1 MMKPS
6 TRHARCQ
13 KSTRPR
19 LSRHSRMIDVII
31 DVISELPWQVL
42 LILLVIALFIY
53 IAILLI

>member
-1 MMKPS
+1 
-6 TRHARCQ
+6 
-13 KSTRPR
+13 
-19 LSRHSRMIDVII
+19 MIDVII